1 MSFSAPQLPLQNL
14 KLNRYS
20 FTSTNARGVI
30 ICLDNGYL
38 LSNAA
43 PNAVGSLCHKGV
55 KLAHFL
61 WSTTL
66 LWILSCRAVVQNDQK
81 FRYWACF
88 EKKKKKAS
96 LQAQSFLFLSFLNA
110 TKYIIKILHNLLLLK
125 PSKPSTLLT
134 VTFVFFLSA
143 SYYFLAL
150 KEKESNSWLILFLF
164 PSQE

>member
-20 FTSTNARGVI
+20 FTSANARGVI

-61 WSTTL
+61 RSTTL

-88 EKKKKKAS
+88 EKKKKKKSFFTSPEFPVSEFSQCYKIHYKNTPQPFA
-96 LQAQSFLFLSFLNA
+96 LETQQAIYSFNSDICFLSFCF
-110 TKYIIKILHNLLLLK
+110 LLLLSPK
-125 PSKPSTLLT
+125 GKR
-134 VTFVFFLSA
+134 
-143 SYYFLAL
+143 
-150 KEKESNSWLILFLF
+150 K
-164 PSQE
+164 